1 MKNLCTY
8 LVGLKNSPL
17 EVHNV
22 KKLRIYP
29 HQKTF
34 RQISTLA
41 IHLVKQFLLKM
52 CERKFP

>member
-29 HQKTF
+29 QGAN
-34 RQISTLA
+34 SA
-41 IHLVKQFLLKM
+41 VG
-52 CERKFP
+52 